1 MVRKYINLRLNSKAY
16 RIIQRAR
23 ATAARIDHERR
34 TRNAAKLAGAKAL
47 YACREAFRMDE
58 EVNFHFMPE
67 SKQAQLRKWRALIEA
82 DLRRIAG
89 D

>member
-1 MVRKYINLRLNSKAY
+1 
-16 RIIQRAR
+16 
-23 ATAARIDHERR
+23 
-34 TRNAAKLAGAKAL
+34 LAGAKAL